1 MFSTLRNRFGIPGV
15 ISVIALVFAMIGGA
29 YAASNSG
36 DGKNATASAKKKAA
50 KGPRG
55 PKGATGPAGPAGAAG
70 PAGPAGP
77 KGDAG
82 ANGSNGAPG
91 KDGTAG
97 KDGVSVTV
105 NEFEGVGGTCDEGGI
120 EVESA
125 SPEPAYVC
133 SGKPGSPWTAGGT
146 LPSGETET
154 GAWAGIVGEEE
165 FSFAPISFAIP
176 LAQSLPAHYA
186 PDPNCPGTSNSPAAE
201 PGHLCVYVTE
211 NNGLGESATEDVYI
225 SKPDG
230 SGSGAAPA
238 GALLGLEAPPG
249 SYGFGTWAVTAP

>member
-15 ISVIALVFAMIGGA
+15 ISVIALVFALVGGA
-29 YAASNSG
+29 FAANNLSG
-36 DGKNATASAKKKAA
+36 SGESATASAKKAA

-55 PKGATGPAGPAGAAG
+55 PRGATGPAGPAGAAG

-82 ANGSNGAPG
+82 AAGSNGAPG

-146 LPSGETET
+146 LPSGATEA
-154 GAWAGIVGEEE
+154 GAWGGNVGANG
-165 FSFAPISFAIP
+165 FVLLPISFTIP
-176 LAQSLPAHYA
+176 LAAAPTAHIA
-186 PDPNCPGTSNSPAAE
+186 PDPSCPGTPAE
-201 PGHLCVYVTE
+201 PKAAPGHFCLYE
-211 NNGLGESATEDVYI
+211 GPLGEGVTVASLAY
-225 SKPDG
+225 PDG
-230 SGSGAAPA
+230 GDIGASRY
-238 GALLGLEAPPG
+238 GTVVELEG
-249 SYGFGTWAVTAP
+249 TTGRLGFGTWAVTAP

>member
-15 ISVIALVFAMIGGA
+15 ISVIALVFAMVGGA
-29 YAASNSG
+29 FAANNLGDSG
-36 DGKNATASAKKKAA
+36 KSATASAKKAA

-55 PKGATGPAGPAGAAG
+55 PRGATGPAGPAGAAG
-70 PAGPAGP
+70 PAGPAGA

-91 KDGTAG
+91 KDGTVG

-133 SGKPGSPWTAGGT
+133 SGKPGSPWVAGGT
-146 LPSGETET
+146 LPSGETLI
-154 GAWAGIVGEEE
+154 GAWGGVVGEAE
-165 FSFAPISFAIP
+165 FAFVPISFGIP
-176 LAQSLPAHYA
+176 LTSNASNHFA
-186 PDPNCPGTSNSPAAE
+186 PNPNCPGTPTNPAAE
-201 PGHLCVYVTE
+201 PGHLCVYVTGSE
-211 NNGLGESATEDVYI
+211 NVGESVIGSEYI
-225 SKPDG
+225 TPTGVGGAIVNLEG
-230 SGSGAAPA
+230 SPGGYAFGA
-238 GALLGLEAPPG
+238 
-249 SYGFGTWAVTAP
+249 WAVTAP

>member
-29 YAASNSG
+29 FAANNLGDSG
-36 DGKNATASAKKKAA
+36 KSATASVKKKAA

-55 PKGATGPAGPAGAAG
+55 PRGATGAQGPAGLAGPAGA
-70 PAGPAGP
+70 PGP

-82 ANGSNGAPG
+82 ASGSSGAP
-91 KDGTAG
+91 G

-146 LPSGETET
+146 LPSGATEA
-154 GAWAGIVGEEE
+154 GAWGGNIGANGFVLL
-165 FSFAPISFAIP
+165 PISFNIP
-176 LAQSLPAHYA
+176 LAIAPEAHIA
-186 PDPNCPGTSNSPAAE
+186 PDPNCPGTLAE
-201 PGHLCVYVTE
+201 PKAAPGHFCLYE
-211 NNGLGESATEDVYI
+211 GGLGEGVTVASLSY
-225 SKPDG
+225 PDG
-230 SGSGAAPA
+230 GDFGASRYGTMVELEGTSGR
-238 GALLGLEAPPG
+238 LGL
-249 SYGFGTWAVTAP
+249 GTWAVTAP